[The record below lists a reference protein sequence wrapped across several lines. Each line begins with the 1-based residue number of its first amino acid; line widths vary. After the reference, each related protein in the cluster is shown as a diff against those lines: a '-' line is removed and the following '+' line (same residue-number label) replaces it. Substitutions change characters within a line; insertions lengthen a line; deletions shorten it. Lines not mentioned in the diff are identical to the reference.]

1 MTPCSLVER
10 WQTIRH
16 ISENCKNDTPSIRT
30 SNPTRNENNTL
41 ALTLNRRPHEKITCR
56 YNDKTETDFREIYHG
71 DNSG

>member
-10 WQTIRH
+10 EQTIWH
-16 ISENCKNDTPSIRT
+16 ISEDCKTNTPSIRT

-41 ALTLNRRPHEKITCR
+41 AINLNRRPHEEITCR
-56 YNDKTETDFREIYHG
+56 YNNKTETDFREIYHG

>member
-10 WQTIRH
+10 EQTIWH
-16 ISENCKNDTPSIRT
+16 ISVDCKTNTPSIRT

-41 ALTLNRRPHEKITCR
+41 ALNLNRRPHEEITHR
-56 YNDKTETDFREIYHG
+56 YNNKIETDFWEIYHG